1 MEQELHV
8 EWLQAQLVSARM
20 ELEQLRAQLS
30 GDVPEAMRWLQRKA
44 NAQRVALS
52 RLQRRVVAQRAVL
65 RAIDRLGRSLS
76 ASEWAD
82 VRASRPDVDED
93 QWEVVR

>member
-8 EWLQAQLVSARM
+8 EWLQSQLASARV

-30 GDVPEAMRWLQRKA
+30 GDVPEAMRWLQRKT
-44 NAQRVALS
+44 NAQRVALA
-52 RLQRRVVAQRAVL
+52 RLQRRVVVQRAVL
-65 RAIDRLGRSLS
+65 RALDHLGRGLS

-82 VRASRPDVDED
+82 VRAGRPDVDED
-93 QWEVVR
+93 QWELVG